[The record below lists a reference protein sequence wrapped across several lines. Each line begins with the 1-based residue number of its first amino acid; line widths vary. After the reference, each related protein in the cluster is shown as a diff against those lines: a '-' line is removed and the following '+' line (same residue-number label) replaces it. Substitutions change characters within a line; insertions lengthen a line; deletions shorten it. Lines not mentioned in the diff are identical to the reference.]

1 MKLRCIQRLFIC
13 TRDFEFLY
21 KNISKPTTFVIT
33 FIVLDQEFMYYEA
46 CTCIYMH
53 IYLCANDSFEVLT
66 ETNFEIA
73 SFMIIIFLLVALVPD
88 KHTTSG
94 ILNEKQHFCM
104 KFAVETVILDSVTI
118 QNIIII
124 NPLFVFSLTV
134 RRHHQK

>member
-1 MKLRCIQRLFIC
+1 
-13 TRDFEFLY
+13 
-21 KNISKPTTFVIT
+21 
-33 FIVLDQEFMYYEA
+33 
-46 CTCIYMH
+46 MH
-53 IYLCANDSFEVLT
+53 IYLCANDSFEVLF

-73 SFMIIIFLLVALVPD
+73 SFMIIIFLLLVALVPD

-104 KFAVETVILDSVTI
+104 KFAVETVILGSVTI